1 MRAVRLFL
9 LVIFIL
15 SVGVILTF
23 FLRARRV
30 VAYGPAVALCP
41 GPDLYG
47 YTCAAGA
54 GYAYISATIDS
65 GLYVDDGLVTLSLPF
80 PFTFYGTTYTRV
92 NASANGNLQFT
103 TRNGAYLNSC
113 LDDDPDSAMGDM
125 IAPYWDDLDLT
136 FRGYLKYDTVG
147 EAPNRIFVVEWQNV
161 PRYGAPTDAVTFA
174 VQLFEGSHDIL
185 FFYQDVNT
193 AAGHS
198 GSSATIG
205 LQSATQGLALQY
217 GCNRPVVANAS
228 ALHFVHPPAPNSRV
242 GLPNLAP
249 LHFDAAATQENGPV
263 VKGEA
268 AELLNAL
275 NAAGVTAIPRLQRA
289 WLGLAQPR
297 QSRWQ
302 WADVT
307 GDGRDEL
314 IVFLRPTRPY
324 PELNQL
330 LILNEAGPNQWRLLY
345 AASPVKRQS
354 PPADLD
360 LHSVADLTGDNRADV
375 LLHDAAGRLLVAT
388 AASGDIALVMVPD
401 TCHGRLALRDLTGDG
416 RLEIVRDGCAQ
427 AGRVVYGWN
436 GREFTSLALPKP

>member
-1 MRAVRLFL
+1 MRAVRLLL

-47 YTCAAGA
+47 YTCATGA

-65 GLYVDDGLVTLSLPF
+65 GLYDDDGLATLPLPF
-80 PFTFYGTTYTRV
+80 PFTFYGTAYTSV

-103 TRNGAYLNSC
+103 TRNGAYRNSC
-113 LDDDPDSAMGDM
+113 LDDGPDAAMGDM

-161 PRYGAPTDAVTFA
+161 PRYGAPTDTVTFA

-217 GCNRPVVANAS
+217 GCNRPVVANAG

-249 LHFDAAATQENGPV
+249 LHFDAAATQENGAA

-268 AELLNAL
+268 ADLLNAL
-275 NAAGVTAIPRLQRA
+275 NEAGVAAIPRLQRA
-289 WLGLAQPR
+289 WLGQAQPR

-307 GDGRDEL
+307 GDGREEL

-330 LILNEAGPNQWRLLY
+330 FILTEAGPHQWQFLY
-345 AASPVKRQS
+345 AASPAQRQT

-360 LHSVADLTGDNRADV
+360 LHSVADLTGDHRADV
-375 LLHDAAGRLLVAT
+375 LLRDAAGRLLVAT
-388 AASGDIALVMVPD
+388 AASGDIALVPVPD

-427 AGRVVYGWN
+427 PGRVVYGWN
-436 GREFTSLALPKP
+436 GREFSLLATPKH